1 VRVLFAGGGTGGH
14 LYPALAVAQHLR
26 RTRRDFE
33 CIFLGAE
40 NGLEREIVPREGFT
54 LHAIPG
60 SGFRRLGLGGRLR
73 FFWSLARGLLQAVR
87 LVWRWR
93 PDVVLATG
101 GYASLAGGL
110 AALFWRKPLA
120 VQEQNRIPGMAT
132 RLLGR
137 MARRIYVGFPGTES
151 AFRRRDRVVCVGNPV
166 REQLQQPSAP
176 PPGLPAGA
184 PVILIVGGSRGARS
198 INGAV
203 DAAIPLVA
211 AHVRVTWLWQTG
223 RLDHEELAARWRDE
237 ESVSVREFLP
247 DMAAAY
253 AAATLVVCRSGAMT
267 LAEITLLGKP
277 AILVPFPGAVDDHQT
292 ANARV
297 LTAAGAAILL
307 PDADLSGEK
316 LAREVSELLRS
327 GERLAQMAT
336 RSRQLGRP
344 DATRE
349 LAADLLRLS
358 GKSGEEAHVRAG

>member
-1 VRVLFAGGGTGGH
+1 
-14 LYPALAVAQHLR
+14 
-26 RTRRDFE
+26 
-33 CIFLGAE
+33 
-40 NGLEREIVPREGFT
+40 
-54 LHAIPG
+54 
-60 SGFRRLGLGGRLR
+60 
-73 FFWSLARGLLQAVR
+73 
-87 LVWRWR
+87 
-93 PDVVLATG
+93 
-101 GYASLAGGL
+101 
-110 AALFWRKPLA
+110 
-120 VQEQNRIPGMAT
+120 
-132 RLLGR
+132 
-137 MARRIYVGFPGTES
+137 
-151 AFRRRDRVVCVGNPV
+151 
-166 REQLQQPSAP
+166 
-176 PPGLPAGA
+176 
-184 PVILIVGGSRGARS
+184 
-198 INGAV
+198 
-203 DAAIPLVA
+203 
-211 AHVRVTWLWQTG
+211 
-223 RLDHEELAARWRDE
+223 
-237 ESVSVREFLP
+237 VSVREFLP